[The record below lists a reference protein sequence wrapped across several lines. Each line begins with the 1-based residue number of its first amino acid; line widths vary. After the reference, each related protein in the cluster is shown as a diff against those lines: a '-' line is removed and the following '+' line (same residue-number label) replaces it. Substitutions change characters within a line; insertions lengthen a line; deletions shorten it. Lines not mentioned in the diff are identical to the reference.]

1 MPHTQPAEPTT
12 SRPQAPRPRILFTDL
27 DGTLFGSDRR
37 ISEPNQHALQQLAKA
52 GVVRVVA
59 TGRSLY
65 SFRTALP
72 EKIGADYLIF
82 SSGAGVID
90 LATGELLF
98 SANLQLTDVVT
109 ISRKLAAGQ
118 VDFMVHG
125 EVPHN
130 HHFTYHEAGGGNAD
144 FTRRIAIYRDFATPF
159 DSATF
164 TPAPAAQIIAVLP
177 HDELRFTSLATQL
190 ADYQVTRTTSPLDH
204 HSMWMEIGPAGI
216 HKGSS
221 AAWLCDYLGI
231 CHRATVA
238 VGNDYNDIDLL
249 DFCQTS
255 FLVANGPPELRTR
268 YQPAPGNDHNG
279 FSVAVQQAF
288 FSP

>member
-1 MPHTQPAEPTT
+1 MDPTQSAEPAT
-12 SRPQAPRPRILFTDL
+12 SRTQAPRPRILFTDL
-27 DGTLFGSDRR
+27 DGTLFDSARK
-37 ISEPNQHALQQLAKA
+37 ISKANQQALQQLAEA
-52 GVVRVVA
+52 GVVRAVA

-72 EKIGADYLIF
+72 GKIAADYLIF

-90 LATGELLF
+90 LATDELLF
-98 SANLQLTDVVT
+98 SANLKLSDVMA
-109 ISRKLAAGQ
+109 ISRELAARQ
-118 VDFMVHG
+118 VDFMIHG

-130 HHFTYHEAGGGNAD
+130 HHFTYHQAGGGNAD
-144 FTRRIAIYRDFATPF
+144 FTRRIALYRDFATPF
-159 DSATF
+159 DPATF
-164 TPAPAAQIIAVLP
+164 TPAPAAQVIAVLP
-177 HDELRFTSLATQL
+177 YDEHRFISLAAQL

-221 AAWLCDYLGI
+221 AAWLCDHLDI
-231 CHRATVA
+231 DHKETVA
-238 VGNDYNDIDLL
+238 IGNDYNDIDLL

-268 YQPAPGNDHNG
+268 YQPAPENDQDG
-279 FSVAVQQAF
+279 FSVAVRQTF